1 MRLAKY
7 AVIPMLALLGG
18 CVTGFTVVQPGVNT
32 FGSLRITADENW
44 NSAPS
49 RVTPSA
55 RSSSRTWTQD
65 GLLLDRVAII
75 PGVKDGEPIFSSRN
89 KSAALPV
96 FRADMLPNEIEEL
109 VESSIVKLYGEG
121 QSAVSTSGLRP
132 QNFGTDSGFMFDI
145 TAAVSESPDY
155 RGLVGAFIVD
165 STLYLVMFLAADPYY
180 YDKHVASA
188 EAVIKSATLSTKT
201 IRNAL

>member
-1 MRLAKY
+1 MKLAKY
-7 AVIPMLALLGG
+7 SVIPMLALLGG
-18 CVTGFTVVQPGVNT
+18 CVTGFTEVLPGVNT
-32 FGSLRITADENW
+32 LGSLRVTADANW
-44 NSAPS
+44 NKAPS
-49 RVTPSA
+49 GATPSA

-65 GLLLDRVAII
+65 GLLLDRLTII
-75 PGVKDGEPIFSSRN
+75 PGVKDGESIFSSRN

-132 QNFGTDSGFMFDI
+132 QGFGSDGGFMFDI
-145 TAAVSESPDY
+145 EAAVTESPDY

-165 STLYLVMFLAADPYY
+165 DTLYLIMFLAADPHY
-180 YDKHVASA
+180 YDKHLASA
-188 EAVIKSATLSTKT
+188 DAIIKSATLSTKT
-201 IRNAL
+201 ITNF

>member
-1 MRLAKY
+1 MKLAKIG
-7 AVIPMLALLGG
+7 VILMLALLGG
-18 CVTGFTVVQPGVNT
+18 CVTGYTAVQPGVNT
-32 FGSLRITADENW
+32 FGSLRVTADQNW
-44 NSAPS
+44 NKAPS
-49 RVTPSA
+49 VTTPSA
-55 RSSSRTWTQD
+55 TSNSRTWTQD
-65 GLLLDRVAII
+65 GLLLDRIVII
-75 PGVKDGEPIFSSRN
+75 PGVKDGQSIFSSRN

-132 QNFGTDSGFMFDI
+132 QGFGSDGGFMFDI
-145 TAAVSESPDY
+145 TAAVTESPDY

-165 STLYLVMFLAADPYY
+165 DTLYLIMFLAADPHY

-188 EAVIKSATLSTKT
+188 DAIIKSATLNIKT
-201 IRNAL
+201 IGFQ